1 MESKED
7 VNVWKL
13 EVPIEIVN
21 LLKTKSASEDEWS
34 KATAEFYKYVGQV
47 EHLTAVRNQL
57 FRSNLIII
65 GEKSASDV
73 EKKHLEQKL
82 CQSWA
87 IVFLRSMLEDILFEM
102 EALVSF
108 PDKSEMI
115 SELKKK
121 GKYVSGA
128 HSTYNFNNMAS
139 IHFVKWLYLLTF
151 SDVPLAREI
160 KKLLNDE
167 KVPFEHFCIL
177 VGLIFTKTSAKMRCP
192 SLPRSPSTE
201 DIRKGLFQ
209 NGLRDE
215 RLLNAASIIP
225 KIQDIPL
232 SQLCAIASSTP
243 SIPIKQVSG
252 ASSTAAAANSTVS
265 SAFSDTSSS
274 IISGPFSL
282 TNSLPSPTTTPT
294 PHRTPQIPPP
304 TSSSP
309 PPRERTP
316 PRLPRH
322 QENSRSSTFWP
333 QTQFYPIQQGL
344 KQYPNSNRGARNLP
358 YSFNRQPFPSR
369 PSHLRNLRGSSYWP

>member
-1 MESKED
+1 MESKKD

-21 LLKTKSASEDEWS
+21 LLNKKSASEDEWS

-47 EHLTAVRNQL
+47 EYLTAARNQL
-57 FRSNLIII
+57 FKSNWEII
-65 GEKSASDV
+65 GEKSASDY
-73 EKKHLEQKL
+73 EKKQLEQKL

-108 PDKSEMI
+108 PDKNEMI
-115 SELKKK
+115 SQLKKK

-167 KVPFEHFCIL
+167 KVPIEHFCIL
-177 VGLIFTKTSAKMRCP
+177 VGLIFTKTSAKIHCP

-209 NGLRDE
+209 NGVRDE

-232 SQLCAIASSTP
+232 SQLYAIASTTP
-243 SIPIKQVSG
+243 STSIKQGSG
-252 ASSTAAAANSTVS
+252 ASSTATAANSTS
-265 SAFSDTSSS
+265 PFSDTSSS
-274 IISGPFSL
+274 IISEPFSV
-282 TNSLPSPTTTPT
+282 TNSPPPSTTTPT

-304 TSSSP
+304 PSLP
-309 PPRERTP
+309 PPRERAP
-316 PRLPRH
+316 QLPRH
-322 QENSRSSTFWP
+322 QANSRSSTFWS

-358 YSFNRQPFPSR
+358 YSFHRQPFPSR
-369 PSHLRNLRGSSYWP
+369 PSHLTNLRGSSYWP